1 MLDAA
6 GPVWLRHL
14 VVAVGRSRP
23 SEVMGPAAPKPKHG
37 RGAGAPLFS
46 DEGASASTRRPAA
59 PAMLTVHDLDA
70 TAEEIRWAATSGM
83 KGVIIPTA
91 AAGRPTTATT
101 ASRAC

>member
-1 MLDAA
+1 
-6 GPVWLRHL
+6 
-14 VVAVGRSRP
+14 
-23 SEVMGPAAPKPKHG
+23 
-37 RGAGAPLFS
+37 
-46 DEGASASTRRPAA
+46 
-59 PAMLTVHDLDA
+59 MLTVHDLDA